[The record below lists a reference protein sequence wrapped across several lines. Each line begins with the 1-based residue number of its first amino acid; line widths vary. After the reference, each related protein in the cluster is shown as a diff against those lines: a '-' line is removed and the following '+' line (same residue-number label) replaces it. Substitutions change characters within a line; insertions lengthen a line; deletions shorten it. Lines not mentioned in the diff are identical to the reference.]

1 MQVWTHTHQSAPV
14 PRCSS
19 LLVSLS
25 LTRRSFLRLGKACAF
40 KRRIG
45 QRFCTKMHS
54 GLMLMKELANLQLL
68 VHLVLFNEWI
78 SRIFF
83 SFQLCSRV
91 HGEELARI
99 RLLLCCWM
107 NIALQQLH
115 MFTCRP
121 TLLPLL
127 LLLLCVRVIPVRR
140 SSAFVAINDLFA
152 LKILKFL
159 EVFGVSKSRLT
170 SWSDRLSLSRC
181 ELDWVF

>member
-1 MQVWTHTHQSAPV
+1 
-14 PRCSS
+14 
-19 LLVSLS
+19 
-25 LTRRSFLRLGKACAF
+25 
-40 KRRIG
+40 
-45 QRFCTKMHS
+45 
-54 GLMLMKELANLQLL
+54 

-115 MFTCRP
+115 MFTRRP

-152 LKILKFL
+152 LKIWNFL

-170 SWSDRLSLSRC
+170 VGVTDCLWRHANLIEYFKIFFSSRSRG
-181 ELDWVF
+181 DVHQ